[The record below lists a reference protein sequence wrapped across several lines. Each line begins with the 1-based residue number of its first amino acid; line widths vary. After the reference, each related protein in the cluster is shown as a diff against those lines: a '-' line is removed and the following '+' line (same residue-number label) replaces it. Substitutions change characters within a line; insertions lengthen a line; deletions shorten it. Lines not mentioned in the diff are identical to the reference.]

1 MYILPLYNFQH
12 FQFEHGVFFELKP
25 IRAAGQQQ
33 TDWTQSWFP
42 SSPRKTV
49 TGSPPPP
56 PPPPH
61 GRFHHQQV
69 APLHSTPPLHGF
81 APARRSTQNL
91 PHTRTTLD
99 SMAVGF
105 LIPSLSAAAAP
116 VPFRWD
122 LPPLSAFNMIQGGAP
137 PVVGIIVVCSVLV
150 KLRRVIL
157 LHDLD
162 SIPDE
167 AGSTQWDREGN
178 HVSVSV
184 SSANSVWTLFY
195 GV

>member
-1 MYILPLYNFQH
+1 MSFHSCYNKGRPHMYILPLYNFQH

-69 APLHSTPPLHGF
+69 APLHSTSSWVRTGAAINTKPSPHPHHPRFHGC
-81 APARRSTQNL
+81 RL
-91 PHTRTTLD
+91 PHPLPLSRSCPCSIQVRPTTTL
-99 SMAVGF
+99 GF
-105 LIPSLSAAAAP
+105 
-116 VPFRWD
+116 
-122 LPPLSAFNMIQGGAP
+122 
-137 PVVGIIVVCSVLV
+137 
-150 KLRRVIL
+150 
-157 LHDLD
+157 
-162 SIPDE
+162 
-167 AGSTQWDREGN
+167 
-178 HVSVSV
+178 
-184 SSANSVWTLFY
+184 
-195 GV
+195 